1 MADARRAGGSRAR
14 LAVTRLAGFSS
25 HPIVDSPTLTNAANN
40 YDVVLSNHVLY
51 YLPELTKTL
60 DRLTGALAPAGVF
73 TTAIAPRS
81 NSLIEFWTR
90 GFGFLGREIPYN
102 ISEDVE
108 ASLEQLGAAY
118 RKTQVPY
125 ELIFPDTDENRM
137 RIIRFLLA
145 EHLAEIPHRPLLD
158 FFDQYADSGRIHIRT
173 SCDHYTVRSP

>member
-1 MADARRAGGSRAR
+1 M
-14 LAVTRLAGFSS
+14 
-25 HPIVDSPTLTNAANN
+25 
-40 YDVVLSNHVLY
+40 
-51 YLPELTKTL
+51 
-60 DRLTGALAPAGVF
+60 
-73 TTAIAPRS
+73 
-81 NSLIEFWTR
+81 SLIEFWTR

-108 ASLEQLGAAY
+108 GSLEQLGAAY

-158 FFDQYADSGRIHIRT
+158 LFDQYADSGRIHIRT